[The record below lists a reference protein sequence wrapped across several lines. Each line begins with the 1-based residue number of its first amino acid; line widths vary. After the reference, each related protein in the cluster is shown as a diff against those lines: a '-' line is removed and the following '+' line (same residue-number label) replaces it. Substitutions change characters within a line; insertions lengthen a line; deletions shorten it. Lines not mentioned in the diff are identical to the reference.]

1 MILSVSDKIY
11 KEREVAKAN
20 GIPVIR
26 DVSFDLLLTTVATK
40 GAERILEI
48 GTAWGYSGIAMLQV
62 LPKAHLTGIELD
74 DLAIA
79 KSKENYKRF
88 GVEDR
93 TTLFCGDAGEIIPV
107 LTGKYDFI
115 FLDGPKG
122 HYYEYLPYLTEVLE
136 VGGVIF
142 ADNID
147 FQGYVLGKRKP
158 TSSKHNTIINS
169 MKNYLSAVTT
179 NENYVTTVL
188 DVEDGVAI
196 TVKVK

>member
-11 KEREVAKAN
+11 NEREIAKAN

-122 HYYEYLPYLTEVLE
+122 HYYKYLPYLTEVLE

-158 TSSKHNTIINS
+158 TSGKHNTIINS

-179 NENYVTTVL
+179 NENYITTVL

>member
-26 DVSFDLLLTTVATK
+26 DASFDLLLTTVVAK
-40 GAERILEI
+40 GAKRILEI

-62 LPKAHLTGIELD
+62 APEAHLTGIELD
-74 DLAIA
+74 DLAIK

-122 HYYEYLPYLTEVLE
+122 HYYEYLPYLVEVLE

-147 FQGYVLGKRKP
+147 FQGYVLGKRTP
-158 TSSKHNTIINS
+158 ANGKHNTIINS
-169 MKNYLSAVTT
+169 MKNYLLAVTT